1 MKKIN
6 EQLDIISKGT
16 SEIINLKEL
25 EERLKGN
32 KKLVIKAG
40 LDPTM
45 PDMHLGHTVVLNKL
59 KQFQELGH
67 EVVFLIGDYTAC
79 IGDPSGRDITR
90 PTVDIDLIKQNTKI
104 YKKEIYKILD
114 KNKTRV
120 ELNS

>member
-6 EQLDIISKGT
+6 EQLEIIKKGT
-16 SEIINLKEL
+16 SEIINDKEL
-25 EERLKGN
+25 EQRLKDN
-32 KKLVIKAG
+32 KKLIIKAG

-59 KQFQELGH
+59 RQFQELGH

-90 PTVDIDLIKQNTKI
+90 PTVDTDLIKKNTKI
-104 YKKEIYKILD
+104 
-114 KNKTRV
+114 
-120 ELNS
+120 